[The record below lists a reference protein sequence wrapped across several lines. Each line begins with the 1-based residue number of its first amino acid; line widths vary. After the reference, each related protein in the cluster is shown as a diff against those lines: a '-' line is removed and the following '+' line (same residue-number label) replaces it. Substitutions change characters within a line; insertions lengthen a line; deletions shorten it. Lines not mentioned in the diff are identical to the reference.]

1 MKTVSVE
8 TEVDVDDVLCELD
21 TFDMIE
27 ELNHRGYIC
36 LEDDYDPEEKLTKE
50 EINSIL
56 TLIAHHDVGTRPLH
70 WEWQRIRDKLISAME
85 YAK

>member
-1 MKTVSVE
+1 MKTISVE

-50 EINSIL
+50 EISIL
-56 TLIAHHDVGTRPLH
+56 LAHIDIRERPLD
-70 WEWQRIRDKLISAME
+70 WEWQRIRDKLILAMV